1 MGTGPNGTRNL
12 EMARKAKETP
22 HLRLRIE
29 PSLLARIQKSADK
42 NERTLTGEVVD
53 RLEAS
58 FKREDMQAY
67 IDATAQK
74 IKEDLV
80 AGTAALNTAA
90 DRYRII
96 NKEMFELDLKVLSEL
111 YPDRSV
117 EEHTNL
123 LREANAR
130 RAAYAA
136 KESQK

>member
-1 MGTGPNGTRNL
+1 
-12 EMARKAKETP
+12 MARKAKETP

-58 FKREDMQAY
+58 FKREEMQAY

-74 IKEDLV
+74 IKEDLL
-80 AGTAALNTAA
+80 AGTSALNTAF
-90 DRYRII
+90 DRYKII
-96 NKEMFELDLKVLSEL
+96 NNEMFELDLKVLSEL
-111 YPDRSV
+111 FPERSV
-117 EEHTNL
+117 EEHRNY
-123 LREANAR
+123 LRESNAR

-136 KESQK
+136 KEPQK